1 MSYRNKNTARRE
13 DLHYCRAREST
24 IKAHTTIKYHGPP
37 VKSCNNKSYGKS
49 TTTNPFNRTGK
60 PHSHEKTSEI
70 EGKDFGKMVQ
80 IWEKLAIC
88 ESKLELM
95 GKMNRMGVGFNEV
108 EEFANKIE
116 KKKTE
121 KESNRGVESK
131 SRKLVTMTM
140 SMKVMDERRKHSKL
154 LKEKTEA
161 KRKIFETH
169 RESRDTAR
177 KILRKLRKVAKSIKK
192 ENKVKNDRKV
202 KHLVEKQR
210 VREKKMNLV
219 RRKRGTSRQKAS

>member
-1 MSYRNKNTARRE
+1 
-13 DLHYCRAREST
+13 
-24 IKAHTTIKYHGPP
+24 
-37 VKSCNNKSYGKS
+37 
-49 TTTNPFNRTGK
+49 
-60 PHSHEKTSEI
+60 
-70 EGKDFGKMVQ
+70 MVQ

-210 VREKKMNLV
+210 VREK
-219 RRKRGTSRQKAS
+219 